1 MELRVQGERWFP
13 DTRSFSDLLAENWF
27 DCYCD
32 SEVGKLRAVLL
43 HRPGREI
50 ELMDDPAKYRFK
62 DRMEPVKARAQQDAL
77 ADVYRQHGVQV
88 YYVDEAREDRP
99 NSLFL
104 RDLVLMTPEGA
115 IIGRPAMEARRGE
128 EKFVAKKLAEL
139 GVPIIKTVNGDGIF
153 ECACALWVDRHSIV
167 IGTGARAN
175 KTGTEQVKSE
185 LKNMGV
191 TNIIEFQIPY
201 GHAHLDG
208 LMNFA
213 DKKTVF
219 LFPWQVP
226 YDVCAALMDLGF
238 TIVEA
243 QDIAEV
249 KNTFGVNF
257 VALEP
262 GKVVMPKGNPNCKA
276 ALEDAGVRVIEV
288 DVSEIIKGWGAIH
301 CMTAFIKRDPVG
313 E

>member
-1 MELRVQGERWFP
+1 MLPKVQGERWFP
-13 DTRSFSDLLAENWF
+13 DSRSFSQLLKENWF

-43 HRPGREI
+43 RRPGREI
-50 ELMDDPAKYRFK
+50 ELMDDPAKYRFRELM
-62 DRMEPVKARAQQDAL
+62 DPAKARDQQDAL
-77 ADVYRQHGVQV
+77 AQIYRENGVEV
-88 YYVDEAREDRP
+88 YYVDQAREDRP

-115 IIGRPAMEARRGE
+115 IIGRPAMEVRRGE

-153 ECACALWVDRHSIV
+153 ECACVLWVDRRTVI
-167 IGTGARAN
+167 IGTGSRAN
-175 KTGTEQVKSE
+175 KPGVEQVKSE
-185 LKNMGV
+185 LRNIGV
-191 TNIIEFQIPY
+191 ENFIDFQIPY

-208 LMNFA
+208 LMNIA
-213 DKKTVF
+213 DKKTAIV
-219 LFPWQVP
+219 FPWQVP

-238 TIVEA
+238 KIVEA
-243 QDIAEV
+243 QDISEV
-249 KNTFGVNF
+249 KTTFGVNF

-262 GKVVMPKGNPNCKA
+262 GKVVMPKGNPTCKA
-276 ALEDAGVRVIEV
+276 ALEKAGVTVIEV

-301 CMTAFIKRDPVG
+301 CMTAFIKRDPIG

>member
-1 MELRVQGERWFP
+1 MVLKVQGERWFP
-13 DTRSFSDLLAENWF
+13 DTRSFAELMAENWY

-43 HRPGREI
+43 RRPGKEI
-50 ELMDDPAKYRFK
+50 DLMTDAAKYRFK
-62 DRMEPVKARAQQDAL
+62 ELMDPDKARAQQDAL
-77 ADVYRQHGVQV
+77 ADIYKQHGVKV
-88 YYVDEAREDRP
+88 HYVEEAREDRP

-115 IIGRPAMEARRGE
+115 IIGRPAMEVRRGE
-128 EKFVAKKLAEL
+128 ERFVAKKLAEL
-139 GVPIIKTVNGDGIF
+139 GVPIIKTINGEGIF
-153 ECACALWVDRHSIV
+153 ECACALWVDRRSIV

-175 KTGTEQVKSE
+175 KAGADQVKAE
-185 LKNMGV
+185 LRNIGV
-191 TNIIEFQIPY
+191 ENIIEFQIPY

-238 TIVEA
+238 KIVEA
-243 QDIAEV
+243 QDVAEV
-249 KNTFGVNF
+249 KGTFGVNF

-262 GKVVMPKGNPNCKA
+262 GKVVMPKGNPNCKT
-276 ALEDAGVRVIEV
+276 ALEDAGVSVVEV

-301 CMTAFIKRDPVG
+301 CMTAFIKRDPV
-313 E
+313 

>member
-1 MELRVQGERWFP
+1 MVLKVQGERWFP
-13 DTRSFSDLLAENWF
+13 DTRSFADLISENWY

-43 HRPGREI
+43 RRPGKEI
-50 ELMDDPAKYRFK
+50 DLMRDAAKYRFK
-62 DRMEPVKARAQQDAL
+62 ELMDPEKARAQQDAL
-77 ADVYRQHGVQV
+77 ADIYRQHGVQV
-88 YYVDEAREDRP
+88 HYVEEAREDRP

-115 IIGRPAMEARRGE
+115 IIGRPAMEVRRGE
-128 EKFVAKKLAEL
+128 ERFVAKKLAEL
-139 GVPIIKTVNGDGIF
+139 GVPIIKTINGDGIF

-175 KTGTEQVKSE
+175 KAGADQVKWE
-185 LKNMGV
+185 LKNLGV
-191 TNIIEFQIPY
+191 ENIIEFQIPY

-238 TIVEA
+238 KIVEA
-243 QDIAEV
+243 QDVSEV

-276 ALEDAGVRVIEV
+276 ALEDAGVSVIEV

-301 CMTAFIKRDPVG
+301 CMTAFIKRDPV
-313 E
+313 